1 MRDVRKN
8 QEYFSSYLD
17 YQYSRVEKKTGKF
30 KESSGEKKQRIL
42 TSLTGYE
49 TDLLKAEFSAGASK
63 EDLKVLLIRAIEIAS
78 EYKSITYED
87 FLVLLSMAIIL
98 EVEKEAVKLLDANKE
113 IVETDRL
120 INFLASYIRD
130 GKAEWDEKLTLKKEY
145 SNINDVFLASNKI
158 EAMSSYLDSW
168 YTKHLGFAWY
178 DSHLKDTDTYNGYWS
193 FESAAVTK
201 ILGLNDE
208 KIEESEYYP
217 VL

>member
-1 MRDVRKN
+1 MEERDMRDVRKN

-87 FLVLLSMAIIL
+87 FLVLLFLWQDIERDFKMIKLEIYFLKWKSVPSIL
-98 EVEKEAVKLLDANKE
+98 PRT
-113 IVETDRL
+113 I
-120 INFLASYIRD
+120 
-130 GKAEWDEKLTLKKEY
+130 AEEPY
-145 SNINDVFLASNKI
+145 F
-158 EAMSSYLDSW
+158 
-168 YTKHLGFAWY
+168 
-178 DSHLKDTDTYNGYWS
+178 
-193 FESAAVTK
+193 
-201 ILGLNDE
+201 
-208 KIEESEYYP
+208 
-217 VL
+217 